1 MFYISLSGGGGDVK
15 TRALQY
21 KQKWADELAEWS
33 GFGYYPSQDF
43 AFKRTVWIV
52 VSVDILS
59 NEWPAWR
66 PCALEVHLMG
76 GPPRAIRSYQAGRM
90 PQGSPV
96 PVFSESS
103 EDCVYALV
111 PRKPKRQEHP

>member
-1 MFYISLSGGGGDVK
+1 MK

-21 KQKWADELAEWS
+21 KQKWADELAEWLR
-33 GFGYYPSQDF
+33 FGYYPSQDF
-43 AFKRTVWIV
+43 SFKRTVFIV

-59 NEWPAWR
+59 KEWQAWR
-66 PCALEVHLMG
+66 PCALELHLMG
-76 GPPRAIRSYQAGRM
+76 GPPRAIRSYQPGRM
-90 PQGSPV
+90 PQGSAV

-103 EDCVYALV
+103 EDCVCALV